1 MKAKGL
7 ASLWAG
13 VAACLLMVPNLL
25 QAAELIIP
33 EQFDVLSVNGADYPF
48 TIGLE
53 KTVQLQPGRNVVVL
67 EYDKIYDAVYGDSH
81 DRIKSA
87 PFGVVLHV
95 QANDKLRLDGPAFD
109 NGTDAR
115 RYAKSPT
122 VTVHNAE
129 QKTVAVQLVPV
140 QQIGEALVAKTEGLA
155 KTENVAPT
163 PSPTNAESASMTAS
177 KAMVSTASAVAA
189 TPAADGKPAIN
200 ALDMLNYWWQQAT
213 PEQRAA
219 FLQGIVR

>member
-1 MKAKGL
+1 MKTALMKTTWL
-7 ASLWAG
+7 ARLWAG
-13 VAACLLMVPNLL
+13 AAACLLMAPNLL

-48 TIGLE
+48 TIGLT
-53 KTVQLQPGRNVVVL
+53 KTVQLEPGRNVVVL

-95 QANDKLRLDGPAFD
+95 NTTDKLRLEGPHFD
-109 NGTDAR
+109 TGTEAR

-122 VTVHNAE
+122 VTVLNAE
-129 QKTVAVQLVPV
+129 QKAVTVQLVPV
-140 QQIGEALVAKTEGLA
+140 QQIGDALVTKTESVV
-155 KTENVAPT
+155 K
-163 PSPTNAESASMTAS
+163 AESAATAAPASTSLASAPATTAPTTAS
-177 KAMVSTASAVAA
+177 
-189 TPAADGKPAIN
+189 KPAIN